1 MNNFSI
7 SYRNNLKTTQ
17 MKTLYLSL
25 MLLFSALTTA
35 LVADPIDRVTDLF
48 AKGNTT
54 EIAKLFPANVDMAVM
69 ADVHSYTK
77 VQAEQM
83 LQKFFAQNKPLHA
96 KVLHKVTSSAT
107 FNLAVI
113 ALTTNKGVYRVSC
126 TLKDNKGVMQLV
138 EVRIEGEKK

>member
-1 MNNFSI
+1 
-7 SYRNNLKTTQ
+7 

-35 LVADPIDRVTDLF
+35 LAADPIDRVADLF
-48 AKGNTT
+48 AKGQTQ
-54 EIAKLFPANVDMAVM
+54 EIA
-69 ADVHSYTK
+69 DVNSYTK
-77 VQAEQM
+77 AQAEQM
-83 LQKFFAQNKPLHA
+83 LQKFFTQNKPLNA

-113 ALTTNKGVYRVSC
+113 SLTTDKGVYRVSC

>member
-1 MNNFSI
+1 
-7 SYRNNLKTTQ
+7 

-35 LVADPIDRVTDLF
+35 LAADPIDRVADLF
-48 AKGNTT
+48 AKGQTQ
-54 EIAKLFPANVDMAVM
+54 EIAKLFAANVDMGIIT
-69 ADVHSYTK
+69 DVNTYTK
-77 VQAEQM
+77 AQAEQT
-83 LQKFFAQNKPLHA
+83 LQKFFTQNKPLNA

-113 ALTTNKGVYRVSC
+113 SLTTDKGAYRVSC

>member
-1 MNNFSI
+1 
-7 SYRNNLKTTQ
+7 

-35 LVADPIDRVTDLF
+35 LAADPIDRVADLF
-48 AKGNTT
+48 AKGNMP
-54 EIAKLFPANVDMAVM
+54 EIARLFSTNVDMGVM
-69 ADVHSYTK
+69 ADVNTYTK
-77 VQAEQM
+77 VQAEQQ
-83 LQKFFAQNKPLHA
+83 LQKFFTQNKPLNA
-96 KVLHKVTSSAT
+96 KVLHRVTSSAT

-113 ALTTNKGVYRVSC
+113 LLTTDKGVYRVSC

>member
-1 MNNFSI
+1 
-7 SYRNNLKTTQ
+7 

-25 MLLFSALTTA
+25 VLLFSSLHIALA
-35 LVADPIDRVTDLF
+35 ADPIDRVADLF
-48 AKGNTT
+48 AKGNTQ
-54 EIAKLFPANVDMAVM
+54 EIAKLFAANVDMGVM
-69 ADVHSYTK
+69 ADVNTYTK
-77 VQAEQM
+77 AQAEQQ
-83 LQKFFAQNKPLHA
+83 LQKFFAQNKPLNA

-113 ALTTNKGVYRVSC
+113 SLTTDKGVYRVSC

>member
-1 MNNFSI
+1 
-7 SYRNNLKTTQ
+7 
-17 MKTLYLSL
+17 MKTVYLSL

-35 LVADPIDRVTDLF
+35 LAADPIDRVADLF
-48 AKGNTT
+48 AKGQTQ
-54 EIAKLFPANVDMAVM
+54 EIAKLFPANVDMGIIT
-69 ADVHSYTK
+69 DVNTYTK
-77 VQAEQM
+77 AQAEQQ
-83 LQKFFAQNKPLHA
+83 LQKFFTQNKPLNA

-113 ALTTNKGVYRVSC
+113 SLTTDKGVYRVSC